1 VAIADDGDPLIA
13 FLPDFCWPH
22 REYCNL
28 LQALFAACAL
38 LIPKDNADIMG
49 TATKILIIDDDDE
62 IRSLLQVLL
71 AREGFDV
78 QLAKDAP
85 TARRVLST
93 QATIDLIILDVMM
106 PGEDG
111 LSFCER
117 LRETLDTPILMV
129 SARGLSVDRS
139 IGLETGADDYL
150 PKPFERRELVARVR
164 AILRRRGPSARA
176 GKCRV
181 GGLFV
186 DLERRAVMNYQD
198 EPLPLTS
205 GEFDLL
211 RCFIDRPGRVLS
223 RDQLIE
229 WTRGRNSDAFDRNID
244 VQMSRLRKKLIESGF
259 PEDGI
264 KTIRNVGYILGGPV
278 EIPS

>member
-1 VAIADDGDPLIA
+1 
-13 FLPDFCWPH
+13 
-22 REYCNL
+22 
-28 LQALFAACAL
+28 
-38 LIPKDNADIMG
+38 MG
-49 TATKILIIDDDDE
+49 TGTKILVVDDDDE
-62 IRSLLQVLL
+62 IRSLLHVVLT
-71 AREGFDV
+71 REGFDV

-85 TARRVLST
+85 TARRILKAPAS
-93 QATIDLIILDVMM
+93 IDLIILDIMM

-117 LRETLDTPILMV
+117 LRETQDTPILMV

-150 PKPFERRELVARVR
+150 PKPFERRELVARVK
-164 AILRRRGPSARA
+164 AILRRRGPSVRT
-176 GKCRV
+176 GRCRV
-181 GGLFV
+181 GGLMV
-186 DLERRAVMNYQD
+186 DLEGRVVTSYQD
-198 EPLPLTS
+198 ELVPLTS

-211 RCFIDRPGRVLS
+211 RCFTDRPGRVLS
-223 RDQLIE
+223 RDLLIE
-229 WTRGRNSDAFDRNID
+229 WTRGRDSDGFDRNID

-264 KTIRNVGYILGGPV
+264 KTIRNVGYILTAAV